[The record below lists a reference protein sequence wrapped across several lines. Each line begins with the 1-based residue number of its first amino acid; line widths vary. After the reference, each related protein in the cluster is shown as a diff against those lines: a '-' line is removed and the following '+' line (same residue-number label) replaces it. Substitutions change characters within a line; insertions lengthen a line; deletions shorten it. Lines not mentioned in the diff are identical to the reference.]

1 MKDKLMNALLAFA
14 GKISSQ
20 RHMIA
25 IKNAFTANLPIIITG
40 SFATLILNV
49 VLSTTTTGISL
60 AKVPGMAWL
69 ANLAPMFNAINY
81 ATMNFFTIGLVVLI
95 ALELGKQY
103 GHDEFVLPVVALSSY
118 VSLTATWTTVM
129 SNGELITIANVLPRQ
144 FTNAQ
149 GIFLGMIVAIVSTEI
164 YVRIVDSGKLDLKMP
179 DSVPPNIAKS
189 FSVLFPSVLTIMI
202 IAGFGMGFEMLTGM
216 TLFDAIAAWIQAPL
230 KGILTG
236 LPGYLFL
243 IWMTTLLWSVGI
255 HGTQVLKPVYEAT
268 MLEALAENMD
278 AVLNGLPAPNILN
291 NSFLA
296 VFSTGTGAG
305 ITGGLIAAILIF
317 STRKDFKAIAKLSIP
332 VGLFNIN
339 EPMTFGLPIVLNP
352 LLVIPFMIAPA
363 ASATF
368 GYFMT
373 KIGIAIPMAYTVPWT
388 TPPLLKS
395 FLSTGGHM
403 GTVFVELG
411 AIIIAFLVYL
421 PFVMIANKQ
430 EVVIED

>member
-129 SNGELITIANVLPRQ
+129 ANGELITVANVLPRQ

-149 GIFLGMIVAIVSTEI
+149 GIFLGMIVAIVSTEL

-255 HGTQVLKPVYEAT
+255 HGTQVLRPVYEAT

-332 VGLFNIN
+332 VGLLILMN
-339 EPMTFGLPIVLNP
+339 
-352 LLVIPFMIAPA
+352 
-363 ASATF
+363 
-368 GYFMT
+368 
-373 KIGIAIPMAYTVPWT
+373 
-388 TPPLLKS
+388 
-395 FLSTGGHM
+395 
-403 GTVFVELG
+403 
-411 AIIIAFLVYL
+411 
-421 PFVMIANKQ
+421 Q
-430 EVVIED
+430 

>member
-1 MKDKLMNALLAFA
+1 
-14 GKISSQ
+14 
-20 RHMIA
+20 
-25 IKNAFTANLPIIITG
+25 
-40 SFATLILNV
+40 
-49 VLSTTTTGISL
+49 
-60 AKVPGMAWL
+60 MAWL

-129 SNGELITIANVLPRQ
+129 ANGELITVANVLPRQ

-149 GIFLGMIVAIVSTEI
+149 GIFLGMIVAIVSTEL

-373 KIGIAIPMAYTVPWT
+373 KIGVAIPMAYTVPWT

-430 EVVIED
+430 EMVVEE